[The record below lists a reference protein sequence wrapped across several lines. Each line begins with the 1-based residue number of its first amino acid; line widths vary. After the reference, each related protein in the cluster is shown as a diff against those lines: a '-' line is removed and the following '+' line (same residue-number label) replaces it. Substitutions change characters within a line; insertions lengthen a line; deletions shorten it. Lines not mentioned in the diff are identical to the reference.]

1 MITYKRYSDIGNR
14 EVNEDSVGEQE
25 QDGNHLFIVADGLGG
40 HGHGECASGLAVTTS
55 MEMFLGDY
63 YKVKQG
69 QEFLA
74 QCFDCAQDIIMMSQ
88 KENREYADMKTTM
101 VSLLIEGNHAYW
113 GHVGDSRLYYFRKN
127 KLVTRTLDHS
137 VPQMLVNT
145 GDIKEKDIRGH
156 EDRSRLLRVVGSPW
170 VNGHAYDIS
179 EGVDLQKAQAFLL
192 CTDGF
197 WEQITEKEMM
207 QCLKKSHTVDAWL
220 DSMVEIV
227 RQNGKG
233 SDMDNN
239 SAIAIWVD
247 GTVC

>member
-14 EVNEDSVGEQE
+14 EVNEDSVGEYE
-25 QDGNHLFIVADGLGG
+25 QNGNHLFIVADGLGG

-69 QEFLA
+69 REFLA
-74 QCFDCAQDIIMMSQ
+74 HCFDCAQDIILMSQ
-88 KENREYADMKTTM
+88 KEDREYADMKTTM

-145 GDIKEKDIRGH
+145 GEIKEKDIRGH

-170 VNGHAYDIS
+170 VNGYAYDIS
-179 EGVDLQKAQAFLL
+179 EGVDLHKAQAFLL

-197 WEQITEKEMM
+197 WEQITEKEML
-207 QCLKKSHTVDAWL
+207 QCLKKSNTVDMWL

-227 RQNGKG
+227 RKNVKG
-233 SDMDNN
+233 SEMDNN

-247 GTVC
+247 GTVY